1 MKRYRLRKKDSK
13 EISKF
18 FEKNYGVSIKGDME
32 KFEFDDLN
40 IITVDNEPIIL
51 EYEGR
56 YYFTVYGVIKFKPE
70 KGRVVVDEG
79 AMPYIM
85 RGADVMKP
93 GIVEA
98 DESIKAGDF
107 VYVAVEGKLTPLAVG
122 IALINGVEMK
132 GGKGKAVKNIHHLKD
147 KIWNYFFV
155 VSKK

>member
-1 MKRYRLRKKDSK
+1 MKRYRLRKKESK

-122 IALINGVEMK
+122 IALVDGVEMK

-155 VSKK
+155 SKK